1 MAKEAD
7 TIVLSYFDTVVR
19 ESDIDILKSTKWLRD
34 AIIGFYF
41 EYLQH
46 EKYKDNNELLFVSPE
61 VTQCLKETSPLE
73 LPLFLDPLDAKKKQ
87 LIFMALND
95 CVDVTSPGGSHW
107 SLLIYDRPQNTFYH
121 ADSFND
127 SNYAQAKKLAK
138 NLSVYFNPQKSESS
152 LQTLDVLQQENSYDC
167 GVHLLCNVDHIAEY
181 FVCNKNLTSLSALS
195 SEHVNA
201 MRNKLLRLIKSLSER
216 K

>member
-7 TIVLSYFDTVVR
+7 MIVLSYFDSVIR
-19 ESDIDILKSTKWLRD
+19 ESDIDILKSTKWLCD

-41 EYLQH
+41 EYLQR

-61 VTQCLKETSPLE
+61 VTQCLKEITPSE
-73 LPLFLDPLDAKKKQ
+73 LPLFLDPLDAKKKK

-95 CVDVTSPGGSHW
+95 CVDVTTPGGSHW
-107 SLLIYDRPQNTFYH
+107 SLLTYDRPQNTFYH

-138 NLSVYFNPQKSESS
+138 NLSVYFNPQKSESA
-152 LQTLDVLQQENSYDC
+152 LRMLDVLQQENSYDC
-167 GVHLLCNVDHIAEY
+167 GVHLLCNVDHIAEH
-181 FVCNKNLTSLSALS
+181 FVCNKNFTSLPVLS
-195 SEHVNA
+195 SEHVKA
-201 MRNKLLRLIKSLSER
+201 MRSELLRLINCLGER